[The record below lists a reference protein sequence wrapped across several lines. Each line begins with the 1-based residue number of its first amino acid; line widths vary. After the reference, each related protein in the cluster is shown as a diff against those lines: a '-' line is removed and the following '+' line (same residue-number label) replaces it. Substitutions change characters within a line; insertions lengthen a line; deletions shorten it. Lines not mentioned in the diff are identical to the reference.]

1 MRVALLFSGG
11 KDSTYAGWIV
21 QHQGWQIE
29 TLITV
34 RPNSPDSWMF
44 HYPNVEW
51 TGLQAEALGI
61 PQKIVPNNGRDELE
75 SLERSLRQ
83 LKNEF
88 GLHGLVTG
96 AVASDYQKSRIDRIC
111 DAAGLKSYSPVW
123 HKRPRTL
130 VNDLRQADFRV
141 IMTRVAANGLDKSWL
156 GKEMTYDD
164 WDRLV
169 ELSKKYG
176 FNPAGEGGEYETF
189 VLDAPHF
196 KKRVIVEKGSISSV
210 GDTATFTIE
219 KASLGEKLRHGRSDR
234 R

>member
-21 QHQGWQIE
+21 QHQGWQIQ

-34 RPNSPDSWMF
+34 RPTNPDSWMF

-51 TGLQAEALGI
+51 TRLQAEALDI
-61 PQKIVPNNGRDELE
+61 PQKIVPNTGKDELE
-75 SLERSLRQ
+75 SLETSLRQ
-83 LKNEF
+83 FKNEF
-88 GLHGLVTG
+88 GLQGVVTG
-96 AVASDYQKSRIDRIC
+96 AVASDYQRSRIDRIC
-111 DAAGLKSYSPVW
+111 DATGLKSYSPIW
-123 HKRPRTL
+123 HKRPTIL
-130 VNDLRQADFRV
+130 VDDLRQTDFRV
-141 IMTRVAANGLDKSWL
+141 IMTRAAANGLDKSWL
-156 GKEMTYDD
+156 GKEMTPNH

-196 KKRVIVEKGSISSV
+196 KKRVVVEKGSISSV
-210 GDTATFTIE
+210 GDSATFTIE
-219 KASLGEKLRHGRSDR
+219 KASLREKL
-234 R
+234 